1 MLSYCAR
8 LCAIASG
15 ETSSAATA
23 ASQANFGA
31 NFGKLFIK
39 QSLGEWR
46 VSDLR
51 SRLVPLP
58 GEDVAKSRRHRGEM
72 YAAHALTN
80 AVRVTLTLCVQ
91 CIASVDA
98 CVMRTRK
105 IVVQM
110 TQSRCNEGAATKP
123 IHSTANLSHSTIIAK
138 TRRQYDVRSLGRC
151 AMARLDSSYLPR
163 GNPCAQCGKPIPR
176 PDWVESSQGRTSFL
190 WFCRACDYRFE
201 AIAIYEEA
209 DPDALAA

>member
-1 MLSYCAR
+1 MWR
-8 LCAIASG
+8 KTTTSG
-15 ETSSAATA
+15 ENLQRAHVTMPAAYV
-23 ASQANFGA
+23 N
-31 NFGKLFIK
+31 
-39 QSLGEWR
+39 
-46 VSDLR
+46 V
-51 SRLVPLP
+51 V
-58 GEDVAKSRRHRGEM
+58 
-72 YAAHALTN
+72 
-80 AVRVTLTLCVQ
+80 VR

-98 CVMRTRK
+98 NLRHATRK

-110 TQSRCNEGAATKP
+110 KHESVQAWPPECSVSTAILT
-123 IHSTANLSHSTIIAK
+123 HSTHNQSLNKQNVVSK
-138 TRRQYDVRSLGRC
+138 TSKGRC

-176 PDWVESSQGRTSFL
+176 PDWVESSPGRTSFL